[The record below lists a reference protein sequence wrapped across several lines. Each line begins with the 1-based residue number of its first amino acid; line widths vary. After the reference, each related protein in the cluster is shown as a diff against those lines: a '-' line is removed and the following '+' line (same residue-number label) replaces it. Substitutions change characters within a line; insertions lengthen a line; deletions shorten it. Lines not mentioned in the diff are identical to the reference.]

1 MLSWAASLLLGKSVE
16 QNPTQDRSGRQA
28 PTFKLP
34 RLRLDDDDFG
44 DDGADDST
52 AFLDEKNGPRAVKI
66 VAGSNRS
73 LVRTPSHPK
82 TPPRRTSAEKVAFL
96 EWLTSESC
104 ITEAADQFDC
114 GCGLYEEGC
123 YNRLVVT
130 LMARKELATL
140 MKPRRVR
147 FSQALAKPKPRTLVE
162 LRNACVSVDGSG
174 DGSAF
179 YFEFAQSTKQRCVC
193 VRIVQSK
200 KNRTTRHK
208 IAQHNTNRTTQ
219 IARRTTSVTCTGNPS
234 EVVLISNWPINRCAS
249 L

>member
-82 TPPRRTSAEKVAFL
+82 TPPRRTAAEKVAFL

-147 FSQALAKPKPRTLVE
+147 FSQALAKLKPRALVE
-162 LRNACVSVDGSG
+162 LRNACVSVDGSD

-179 YFEFAQSTKQRCVC
+179 YFEFTVHKAK
-193 VRIVQSK
+193 VRLCSHCSVKEKSHNTTQ
-200 KNRTTRHK
+200 NRTTQHK
-208 IAQHNTNRTTQ
+208 SHNTNREENNK
-219 IARRTTSVTCTGNPS
+219 RDMY
-234 EVVLISNWPINRCAS
+234 
-249 L
+249 

>member
-147 FSQALAKPKPRTLVE
+147 FSHALAKLKPRALVE
-162 LRNACVSVDGSG
+162 LRNACVSVDGSD

-179 YFEFAQSTKQRCVC
+179 YFEFTVHKAK
-193 VRIVQSK
+193 VRLCSHCSVKEKSHNTTQ
-200 KNRTTRHK
+200 NRTTQHK
-208 IAQHNTNRTTQ
+208 SHNTNREENNKRDMYWQ
-219 IARRTTSVTCTGNPS
+219 S
-234 EVVLISNWPINRCAS
+234 E
-249 L
+249 

>member
-1 MLSWAASLLLGKSVE
+1 MLFGKSVE

-52 AFLDEKNGPRAVKI
+52 AFLDEKIGPRAVKI
-66 VAGSNRS
+66 VAGPNRS
-73 LVRTPSHPK
+73 LVRTPSRPK
-82 TPPRRTSAEKVAFL
+82 TPPRRTAAEKVSFL

-140 MKPRRVR
+140 MKSRRVR
-147 FSQALAKPKPRTLVE
+147 FSQALAKLKPWALVE
-162 LRNACVSVDGSG
+162 LRNACVSVDGSD

-179 YFEFAQSTKQRCVC
+179 YFEFTVHKAK
-193 VRIVQSK
+193 VRLCSHCSVKEKSHNTTQ
-200 KNRTTRHK
+200 NRTTQHK
-208 IAQHNTNRTTQ
+208 SHNTNREENNKRDMYWQ
-219 IARRTTSVTCTGNPS
+219 S
-234 EVVLISNWPINRCAS
+234 E
-249 L
+249 

>member
-96 EWLTSESC
+96 EWLTPESC

-147 FSQALAKPKPRTLVE
+147 FSHALAKLKPRALVE
-162 LRNACVSVDGSG
+162 LRNACVSVDGSD

-179 YFEFAQSTKQRCVC
+179 YFEFTVHKAK
-193 VRIVQSK
+193 VRLCSHCSVKEKSHNTTQ
-200 KNRTTRHK
+200 NRTTQHK
-208 IAQHNTNRTTQ
+208 SHNTNREENNKRDMYWQ
-219 IARRTTSVTCTGNPS
+219 S
-234 EVVLISNWPINRCAS
+234 E
-249 L
+249 

>member
-82 TPPRRTSAEKVAFL
+82 TPPRRTAAEKVAFL

-140 MKPRRVR
+140 MKSRRVR
-147 FSQALAKPKPRTLVE
+147 FSQALAKLKPRKLVE
-162 LRNACVSVDGSG
+162 LSNACVSVDGSD

-179 YFEFAQSTKQRCVC
+179 YFEFTVHKAK
-193 VRIVQSK
+193 VRLCSHRSVKEKSHNTTQ
-200 KNRTTRHK
+200 NRTTQHK
-208 IAQHNTNRTTQ
+208 SHNTNREENNKRDMYWQ
-219 IARRTTSVTCTGNPS
+219 S
-234 EVVLISNWPINRCAS
+234 E
-249 L
+249 

>member
-1 MLSWAASLLLGKSVE
+1 
-16 QNPTQDRSGRQA
+16 
-28 PTFKLP
+28 
-34 RLRLDDDDFG
+34 
-44 DDGADDST
+44 
-52 AFLDEKNGPRAVKI
+52 
-66 VAGSNRS
+66 

-147 FSQALAKPKPRTLVE
+147 FSHALAKLKPRALVE
-162 LRNACVSVDGSG
+162 LRNACVSVDGSD

-179 YFEFAQSTKQRCVC
+179 YFEFTVHKAK
-193 VRIVQSK
+193 VRLCSHCSVKEKSHNTTQ
-200 KNRTTRHK
+200 NRTTQHK
-208 IAQHNTNRTTQ
+208 SHNTNREENNKRDMYWQ
-219 IARRTTSVTCTGNPS
+219 S
-234 EVVLISNWPINRCAS
+234 E
-249 L
+249 

>member
-82 TPPRRTSAEKVAFL
+82 TPPRRTAAEKVAFL

-140 MKPRRVR
+140 MKSRRVR
-147 FSQALAKPKPRTLVE
+147 FSQALAKLKPRALVE
-162 LRNACVSVDGSG
+162 LRNACVSVDGSD

-179 YFEFAQSTKQRCVC
+179 YFEFTVHKAK
-193 VRIVQSK
+193 VRLCSHRSVKEKSHNTTQ
-200 KNRTTRHK
+200 NRTTQHK
-208 IAQHNTNRTTQ
+208 SHNTNREENNKRDMYWQ
-219 IARRTTSVTCTGNPS
+219 S
-234 EVVLISNWPINRCAS
+234 E
-249 L
+249 

>member
-1 MLSWAASLLLGKSVE
+1 MLSKTLRKIDRGGKRQRSSCLASDWMMMTLETTG
-16 QNPTQDRSGRQA
+16 PTTRSRSWMRRTVHELSRSLQA
-28 PTFKLP
+28 RT
-34 RLRLDDDDFG
+34 R
-44 DDGADDST
+44 S
-52 AFLDEKNGPRAVKI
+52 
-66 VAGSNRS
+66 RS

-82 TPPRRTSAEKVAFL
+82 TPPRRTAAEKVAFL

-147 FSQALAKPKPRTLVE
+147 FSHALAKLKPRALVE
-162 LRNACVSVDGSG
+162 LRNACVSVDGSD

-179 YFEFAQSTKQRCVC
+179 YFEFTVHKAK
-193 VRIVQSK
+193 VRLCSHCSVKEKSHNTTQ
-200 KNRTTRHK
+200 NRTTQHK
-208 IAQHNTNRTTQ
+208 SHNTNREENNK
-219 IARRTTSVTCTGNPS
+219 RDMY
-234 EVVLISNWPINRCAS
+234 
-249 L
+249 

>member
-52 AFLDEKNGPRAVKI
+52 AFLDEKNGPRAVNI
-66 VAGSNRS
+66 VAGPNRS

-82 TPPRRTSAEKVAFL
+82 TPPRRTAAEKVAFL

-130 LMARKELATL
+130 LMARKQLATL
-140 MKPRRVR
+140 MKSRRVR
-147 FSQALAKPKPRTLVE
+147 FSQALAKLKPRTLVE
-162 LRNACVSVDGSG
+162 LRNACVCVSTGVMMAVPFTS
-174 DGSAF
+174 SL
-179 YFEFAQSTKQRCVC
+179 QSTKQRCVC
-193 VRIVQSK
+193 VRVVQSK
-200 KNRTTRHK
+200 KNRTTRLK

-219 IARRTTSVTCTGNPS
+219 IARRTTSVTCTDNPS
-234 EVVLISNWPINRCAS
+234 EVVLLSCES
-249 L
+249 

>member
-82 TPPRRTSAEKVAFL
+82 TPPRRTAAEKVAFL

-147 FSQALAKPKPRTLVE
+147 FSQALAKLKPRALVE
-162 LRNACVSVDGSG
+162 LRNACVSVDGSD

-179 YFEFAQSTKQRCVC
+179 YFEFTVHKAK
-193 VRIVQSK
+193 VRLCSHCSVKEKSHNTTQ
-200 KNRTTRHK
+200 NRTTQHK
-208 IAQHNTNRTTQ
+208 SHNTNREENNKRDMYWQ
-219 IARRTTSVTCTGNPS
+219 S
-234 EVVLISNWPINRCAS
+234 E
-249 L
+249 

>member
-1 MLSWAASLLLGKSVE
+1 MLFGKSVE
-16 QNPTQDRSGRQA
+16 QNPAQDRSGRQA

-82 TPPRRTSAEKVAFL
+82 TPPRRTAAEKVAFL

-147 FSQALAKPKPRTLVE
+147 FSHALAKLKPRALVE
-162 LRNACVSVDGSG
+162 LRNACVSVDGSD

-179 YFEFAQSTKQRCVC
+179 YFEFTVHKAK
-193 VRIVQSK
+193 VRLCSHCSVKEKSHNTTQ
-200 KNRTTRHK
+200 NRTTQHK
-208 IAQHNTNRTTQ
+208 SHNTNREENNKRDMYWQ
-219 IARRTTSVTCTGNPS
+219 S
-234 EVVLISNWPINRCAS
+234 E
-249 L
+249 

>member
-82 TPPRRTSAEKVAFL
+82 TPPRRTAAEKVPFL
-96 EWLTSESC
+96 EWPTSESC
-104 ITEAADQFDC
+104 ITEAADQFGC

-147 FSQALAKPKPRTLVE
+147 FSHALAKLKPRALVE
-162 LRNACVSVDGSG
+162 LRNACVSVDGSD

-179 YFEFAQSTKQRCVC
+179 YFEFTVHKAK
-193 VRIVQSK
+193 VRLCSHCSVKEKSHNTTQ
-200 KNRTTRHK
+200 NRTTQHK
-208 IAQHNTNRTTQ
+208 SHNTNREENNKRDMYWQ
-219 IARRTTSVTCTGNPS
+219 S
-234 EVVLISNWPINRCAS
+234 E
-249 L
+249 

>member
-82 TPPRRTSAEKVAFL
+82 TPPRRTAAEKVSFL

-104 ITEAADQFDC
+104 ITEAADQFGC

-140 MKPRRVR
+140 MKSRRVR
-147 FSQALAKPKPRTLVE
+147 FSQALAKLKPRALVE
-162 LRNACVSVDGSG
+162 LRNACVSVDGSD

-179 YFEFAQSTKQRCVC
+179 YFEFTVHKAK
-193 VRIVQSK
+193 VRLCSHCSVKEKSHNTTQ
-200 KNRTTRHK
+200 NRTTQHK
-208 IAQHNTNRTTQ
+208 SHNTNREENNKRDMYWQ
-219 IARRTTSVTCTGNPS
+219 S
-234 EVVLISNWPINRCAS
+234 E
-249 L
+249 